1 MTLQSLLESSFEF
14 VNVLNEKVD
23 LLEIKNNPRNRAASA
38 CLHLSFEHH
47 ASILLLLN
55 LGHSGSAFALL
66 RAQLESYVRGV
77 WLNRCAT
84 DDEVDLFISDKLKN
98 SGFGT
103 LVKAIENIENI
114 EVFQQGTLSK
124 IKRKGWDALCSYA
137 HGGGRQVTRR
147 NTEEEITSN
156 YSDEEKIEVI
166 ETANLFALLASAE
179 SAEISRSEALAN
191 EVYMEYKARF
201 NVGP

>member
-47 ASILLLLN
+47 ASILILLN

-84 DDEVDLFISDKLKN
+84 DDEVDLFISDKLN
-98 SGFGT
+98 PGFGT
-103 LVKAIENIENI
+103 LVKAIENI

-124 IKRKGWDALCSYA
+124 IKREGWDALCSYA

-166 ETANLFALLASAE
+166 ETGNLFALLASAE
-179 SAEISRSEALAN
+179 SADISRSEALAN
-191 EVYMEYKARF
+191 AVYMEYKARF
-201 NVGP
+201 SVGP